1 MSQYLL
7 GKRIL
12 AICTAFLLPF
22 FGMAQAPNTISLPIK
37 GKEGEIILRFVYC
50 PEGVLVEVDQSLKES
65 GKTGLKPFYFLETE
79 VTIAE
84 YRALLGK
91 AGMND
96 ILEVIP
102 KNMNGDIVDTY
113 THYVAQI
120 NNKHS
125 KWPAPFVK
133 LKNAMEICKLSNDSI
148 NDKKVKSLR
157 SLDEYVIRIPT
168 IQEWQYAGRGA
179 VDAKEGAMRLH
190 FNQWINNV
198 PESIIGSGT
207 ELRKKLD
214 LLGSFD
220 GSQAQLLDMIEK
232 SEKFVNEIRSL
243 TNEILP
249 LAFSKDQ
256 KLEGWINSATGSI
269 TLHDVKFLKP
279 SNWGIY
285 GIHFNTPELVINADQ
300 KEATDIMNDYIVDTK
315 NLDNIKGKFTL
326 AGPYSGA
333 SLSGK
338 SNFSSFTLS
347 GFQHIPDR
355 KRENIDALV
364 FEATTGVRLVMDRQL
379 VKNYVSILREN
390 WYNAIYKK
398 DIKIASMMEKLK
410 TISELSNEGD
420 ETFLIY
426 NIYNAIAENKKDEC
440 KKALE
445 TAGAKWGKKKIN
457 LSALDFNSEA
467 PPKPAPTA
475 NPPTLSEEGAFFT
488 LFASR

>member
-7 GKRIL
+7 GKRLL
-12 AICTAFLLPF
+12 AIWTAFLLPF
-22 FGMAQAPNTISLPIK
+22 FGMAQAPKTISLPIK
-37 GKEGEIILRFVYC
+37 GKEGEINLRFVYC
-50 PEGVLVEVDQSLKES
+50 PEGDLVEVDQSLKES
-65 GKTGLKPFYFLETE
+65 GKTPLKPFYFLETE
-79 VTIAE
+79 LTIAE

-91 AGMND
+91 AGMDD
-96 ILEVIP
+96 ILEIMP
-102 KNMNGDIVDTY
+102 KNMDNDIKATY
-113 THYVAQI
+113 VEQI
-120 NNKHS
+120 SNNAS

-133 LKNAMEICKLSNDSI
+133 LKNAMEICKLSNNSI
-148 NDKKVKSLR
+148 NDKKGKSSR
-157 SLDEYVIRIPT
+157 SMDVYVIRLPT

-179 VDAKEGAMRLH
+179 VDAKEGATRLH
-190 FNQWINNV
+190 FNQWVNNL

-220 GSQAQLLDMIEK
+220 ASQKQLLDMIEK
-232 SEKFVNEIRSL
+232 SEKFGNEIRNL
-243 TNEILP
+243 VNEILP

-256 KLEGWINSATGSI
+256 RLEGWINSATGSI
-269 TLHDVKFLKP
+269 TLHDVKMLKP
-279 SNWGIY
+279 NNWGIY
-285 GIHFNTPELVINADQ
+285 GIHFNAPELVINADQ
-300 KEATDIMNDYIVDTK
+300 NEATELINNYIIDKK
-315 NLDNIKGKFTL
+315 NLDNLKGKITL

-347 GFQHIPDR
+347 GFQHIQSR
-355 KRENIDALV
+355 KPENIDDLV

-379 VKNYVSILREN
+379 AKNYVSILREN

-398 DIKIASMMEKLK
+398 DIKTDSMMEKFK

-426 NIYNAIAENKKDEC
+426 NIYNAIAENKKDES

-457 LSALDFNSEA
+457 LSALDFNSDA
-467 PPKPAPTA
+467 PPKPAPTG

>member
-22 FGMAQAPNTISLPIK
+22 FGMAQAPKTISLPIN
-37 GKEGEIILRFVYC
+37 GKEGETNLRFVYC
-50 PEGVLVEVDQSLKES
+50 PEGVLVEVDKSLQENGEKP
-65 GKTGLKPFYFLETE
+65 LKPFYFLETE

-91 AGMND
+91 AGMDD
-96 ILEVIP
+96 ILEVMKGMNVDSRIP
-102 KNMNGDIVDTY
+102 YDE
-113 THYVAQI
+113 QI
-120 NNKHS
+120 NNKDS

-133 LKNAMEICKLSNDSI
+133 LKNAFEICKIANDSI
-148 NDKKVKSLR
+148 NDKKGKSSR
-157 SLDEYVIRIPT
+157 SMDVYVIRIPT
-168 IQEWQYAGRGA
+168 IQEWQYAGRAA
-179 VDAKEGAMRLH
+179 VDAKEGVTRLH

-220 GSQAQLLDMIEK
+220 GSQSQLLDMIDK
-232 SEKFVNEIRSL
+232 SEKFRNEIRSL
-243 TNEILP
+243 VNEILP

-256 KLEGWINSATGSI
+256 KLEGWINSAYSI
-269 TLHDVKFLKP
+269 TLHDVKLLKP
-279 SNWGIY
+279 NNWGIY

-300 KEATDIMNDYIVDTK
+300 NDATKLMNDYIADKK
-315 NLDNIKGKFTL
+315 NLDNVKGKITL

-338 SNFSSFTLS
+338 SDFKSFTLS
-347 GFQHIPDR
+347 GFQHIGSRTP
-355 KRENIDALV
+355 ENIDDLV
-364 FEATTGVRLVMDRQL
+364 FEAITGVRLVMDRQL
-379 VKNYVSILREN
+379 AKNYVSILREN
-390 WYNAIYKK
+390 WYNTKYKN
-398 DIKIASMMEKLK
+398 DVNATSMIEKLK
-410 TISELSNEGD
+410 IISELSNEGD
-420 ETFLIY
+420 ESILIY
-426 NIYNAIAENKKDEC
+426 NIYNAIAENNKEGYKT
-440 KKALE
+440 ALD
-445 TAGAKWGKKKIN
+445 TAGAKWGKKRKAN
-457 LSALDFNSEA
+457 LSDLNSNA
-467 PPKPAPTA
+467 TTPPKPAPAA

>member
-7 GKRIL
+7 GKRLL
-12 AICTAFLLPF
+12 AIWTAFLLPF
-22 FGMAQAPNTISLPIK
+22 FGMAQAPKTISLPIK
-37 GKEGEIILRFVYC
+37 GKEGEINLRFVYC
-50 PEGVLVEVDQSLKES
+50 PEGDLVEVDQSLKES
-65 GKTGLKPFYFLETE
+65 GKTPLKPFYFLETE
-79 VTIAE
+79 LTIAE

-91 AGMND
+91 AGMDD
-96 ILEVIP
+96 ILEVM
-102 KNMNGDIVDTY
+102 KGMNIDLRVPYDE
-113 THYVAQI
+113 QI
-120 NNKHS
+120 NNNDS

-133 LKNAMEICKLSNDSI
+133 LKNAMEICKLANDSI
-148 NDKKVKSLR
+148 NNKKGKTSR
-157 SLDEYVIRIPT
+157 SLDVYVIRIPT
-168 IQEWQYAGRGA
+168 VQEWQYAGRGA
-179 VDAKEGAMRLH
+179 VDVKEGATRLH
-190 FNQWINNV
+190 FNQWVNNV
-198 PESIIGSGT
+198 PESIIGGGT

-220 GSQAQLLDMIEK
+220 GSPAQLLDMIEK
-232 SEKFVNEIRSL
+232 SEKFVNEIRNIA
-243 TNEILP
+243 NEILP

-256 KLEGWINSATGSI
+256 KLDGWVNSASSI
-269 TLHDVKFLKP
+269 TLHDVKLLKP
-279 SNWGIY
+279 NNWGIY

-300 KEATDIMNDYIVDTK
+300 IEATELMNSYIITTK
-315 NLDNIKGKFTL
+315 KLDNMKGKITL

-338 SNFSSFTLS
+338 SDFKSFTLS
-347 GFQHIPDR
+347 GFQYINRR
-355 KRENIDALV
+355 KIENIDDEIS
-364 FEATTGVRLVMDRQL
+364 EATTGVRLVMDRQL
-379 VKNYVSILREN
+379 AKDYVAILREN
-390 WYNAIYKK
+390 WYNSVFKK
-398 DIKIASMMEKLK
+398 DVKATSMVEKLK

-457 LSALDFNSEA
+457 RNAEDFNSGA
-467 PPKPAPTA
+467 PPKPAPTG